1 MQAVSGCEATMWGA
15 SIIGFGNYHYK
26 YESGHEGNAPLLGF
40 SPRKSAISL
49 YVFTGLEE
57 HESLLTSLG
66 KFKRGKACLYV
77 NKLSDIDLDQLQKIM
92 KANIEYL
99 QKDLILNYHF
109 IIFKNAIQNQIH
121 PPIYW
126 IQNYTE
132 SRQFYNDLGFNESIL
147 SSNMS
152 YFSTANFGFYL
163 QDAYVKD
170 WVEQYYGFYG
180 SSKM

>member
-1 MQAVSGCEATMWGA
+1 MAQKTTETLQNVADFIEKFADSEQKKKDSQKLVEIMQDVSGCEATMWGA
-15 SIIGFGNYHYK
+15 SIIGFGKYHYK

-77 NKLSDIDLDQLQKIM
+77 NKLCDIDLEQLQIIM

-99 QKDLILNYHF
+99 KTRF
-109 IIFKNAIQNQIH
+109 
-121 PPIYW
+121 
-126 IQNYTE
+126 E
-132 SRQFYNDLGFNESIL
+132 S
-147 SSNMS
+147 
-152 YFSTANFGFYL
+152 
-163 QDAYVKD
+163 
-170 WVEQYYGFYG
+170 
-180 SSKM
+180 

>member
-1 MQAVSGCEATMWGA
+1 MAQKTTETDQNVADFIEKFADSEQKKKDSQKLVDIMQSVSGCEATMWGA
-15 SIIGFGNYHYK
+15 SIIGFGKYHYK

-66 KFKRGKACLYV
+66 KFKRGKACLYI

-99 QKDLILNYHF
+99 KTRF
-109 IIFKNAIQNQIH
+109 
-121 PPIYW
+121 
-126 IQNYTE
+126 E
-132 SRQFYNDLGFNESIL
+132 S
-147 SSNMS
+147 
-152 YFSTANFGFYL
+152 
-163 QDAYVKD
+163 
-170 WVEQYYGFYG
+170 
-180 SSKM
+180 

>member
-1 MQAVSGCEATMWGA
+1 MAQKTIETNQSVADFIEKFGDSEQKKKDSHQLIEIMQAVSGCKATMWGA
-15 SIIGFGNYHYK
+15 SIIGFGKYHYK

-57 HESLLTSLG
+57 YESLLTSLG

-99 QKDLILNYHF
+99 QK
-109 IIFKNAIQNQIH
+109 
-121 PPIYW
+121 
-126 IQNYTE
+126 
-132 SRQFYNDLGFNESIL
+132 RYNS
-147 SSNMS
+147 
-152 YFSTANFGFYL
+152 
-163 QDAYVKD
+163 
-170 WVEQYYGFYG
+170 
-180 SSKM
+180 

>member
-1 MQAVSGCEATMWGA
+1 MAQKTIETNQSVADFIEKFADSEQKKKDSHQLIEIMQTVSGSEATMWGA
-15 SIIGFGNYHYK
+15 SIIGFGKYHYK

-92 KANIEYL
+92 KTNIEYL
-99 QKDLILNYHF
+99 QK
-109 IIFKNAIQNQIH
+109 
-121 PPIYW
+121 
-126 IQNYTE
+126 
-132 SRQFYNDLGFNESIL
+132 RYNS
-147 SSNMS
+147 
-152 YFSTANFGFYL
+152 
-163 QDAYVKD
+163 
-170 WVEQYYGFYG
+170 
-180 SSKM
+180 

>member
-1 MQAVSGCEATMWGA
+1 MAQKTTETDQNVADFIEKFADSEQKKKDSQKLVEIKQAVSGCEAIMWGA
-15 SIIGFGNYHYK
+15 SIIGFGKYHYK

-77 NKLSDIDLDQLQKIM
+77 TKLTDIDLEQLQIIM

-99 QKDLILNYHF
+99 KTRF
-109 IIFKNAIQNQIH
+109 A
-121 PPIYW
+121 
-126 IQNYTE
+126 
-132 SRQFYNDLGFNESIL
+132 S
-147 SSNMS
+147 
-152 YFSTANFGFYL
+152 
-163 QDAYVKD
+163 
-170 WVEQYYGFYG
+170 
-180 SSKM
+180 

>member
-1 MQAVSGCEATMWGA
+1 MQTVSGSEATMWGA
-15 SIIGFGNYHYK
+15 SIIGFGKYHYK

-66 KFKRGKACLYV
+66 KFKRWKACLYV

-99 QKDLILNYHF
+99 QK
-109 IIFKNAIQNQIH
+109 
-121 PPIYW
+121 
-126 IQNYTE
+126 
-132 SRQFYNDLGFNESIL
+132 RYNS
-147 SSNMS
+147 
-152 YFSTANFGFYL
+152 
-163 QDAYVKD
+163 
-170 WVEQYYGFYG
+170 
-180 SSKM
+180 